1 VPEATDGVV
10 AVLDY
15 GIGNLRSAEKALAHL
30 GAPVVLTADPGIV
43 RDAIGVVLPGVGH
56 FGACMAALR
65 AAGLD
70 DLARAAAES
79 GRPFLG
85 VCIGMQMLFEGSD
98 EAPGVP
104 GLGVLPGRVTRLPAT
119 VKLPQIGWNTLEPV
133 PGSALLE
140 GLPEPAW
147 LYFVH
152 AYAPETDDALVAAW
166 CEYGRR
172 FAAAVARG
180 NLWATQ
186 FHPEKSGEAGLR
198 ILANFVALCAAGRLA
213 R

>member
-1 VPEATDGVV
+1 VTEGVV

-30 GAPVVLTADPGIV
+30 GAAVVLTADPGVV
-43 RDAIGVVLPGVGH
+43 RDAVGVVLPGVGH

-70 DLARAAAES
+70 GLARDAAVS

-98 EAPGVP
+98 EAPGVA
-104 GLGVLPGRVTRLPAT
+104 GLGVLPGRVTKLPAT
-119 VKLPQIGWNTLEPV
+119 VKLPQIGWNTLERV
-133 PGSALLE
+133 PGSALLA
-140 GLPEPAW
+140 GLPDPAW

-152 AYAPETDDALVAAW
+152 SYAPETDESVVAAW
-166 CEYGRR
+166 CDYGRR
-172 FAAAVARG
+172 FAAAVERG
-180 NLWATQ
+180 SLWATQ

-198 ILANFVALCAAGRLA
+198 LLANFVVLCAAGSVA